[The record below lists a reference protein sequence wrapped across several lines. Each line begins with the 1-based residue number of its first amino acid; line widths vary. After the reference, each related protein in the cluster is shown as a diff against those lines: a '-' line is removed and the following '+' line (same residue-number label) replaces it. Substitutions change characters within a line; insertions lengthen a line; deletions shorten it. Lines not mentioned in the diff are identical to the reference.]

1 MAAKKGK
8 KQKNTKAL
16 PKVAHAKKLHAP
28 ERFKYVL
35 SVGDEGAI
43 LVLFNA
49 GKLEKRLFISSPAS
63 QDLTKTIAEHP
74 KAPVYVLVDILD
86 QAFVQHALPPV
97 SPFAIGNLVKKR
109 LEKDFAEQDI
119 KAARKLYRDKKG
131 RKDWHYMFLSLNYAP
146 PFSDWVDA
154 IINLPN
160 PFGGIYLLP
169 IESEPYLKKLETLNP
184 KKSAKPVRWHIM
196 VSHNRVGGFRQIVY
210 RDSKVVFTRIAQPIG
225 GLAPDVIAGNIEQE
239 TLNTIEYIR
248 RLGFDNAEELDIYI
262 ICSQD
267 VKNAIDANKIQGRT
281 TNILTPFDVAT
292 GLKLQAAAEKTD
304 RFGDVIFSSFFI
316 NNRKPILKLTT
327 PYSKK
332 LENLNLALKAAMATA
347 AALIPTFFILSIM
360 NISDIVDAK
369 AKVEEVLQKKTAAQ
383 KELSDIQ
390 EIQKALPAFSALAV
404 DVVTVNQAIT
414 KETSMP
420 LTMMDDFAKLR
431 TKNIEVQ
438 KLSFKVDERY
448 SAPNRMVAV
457 YSALISNPEGSIDRL
472 LEDIDRFTEAVR
484 VKFRGYE
491 VSFSGL
497 PGERSG
503 TFNLNLDGQKP
514 QDGTTPAGAPGS
526 NKSPFEITIR
536 GPITDGIE
544 KKSGTEAAPART
556 RERR

>member
-8 KQKNTKAL
+8 KQKNTKAV
-16 PKVAHAKKLHAP
+16 PKAAKPKKLSAP

-49 GKLEKRLFISSPAS
+49 GKLEKRLFVSSPAA

-74 KAPVYVLVDILD
+74 KAPVYVLVDVLD

-97 SPFAIGNLVKKR
+97 SPLAIGNLVKKR
-109 LEKDFAEQDI
+109 LDKDFSEQDI
-119 KAARKLYRDKKG
+119 KAARKLYREKKG
-131 RKDWHYMFLSLNYAP
+131 RKDWHYMFLSINYSP

-184 KKSAKPVRWHIM
+184 KKPAKPIRWHIM
-196 VSHNRVGGFRQIVY
+196 VSHNRVGGFRQIIY
-210 RDSKVVFTRIAQPIG
+210 RDHKVVFTRIAQPIG

-248 RLGFDNAEELDIYI
+248 RLGFDNTEELDIYI

-267 VKNAIDANKIQGRT
+267 VKAAIDASKMQGRT

-292 GLKLQAAAEKTD
+292 GLKLPAAAEKTD

-316 NNRKPILKLTT
+316 NNRKPVLKLTT

-332 LENLNLALKAAMATA
+332 LDTLKMALNTAIITGAL
-347 AALIPTFFILSIM
+347 LIPTLIALSIM
-360 NISDIVDAK
+360 NISDILDAK
-369 AKVEEVLQKKTAAQ
+369 ESVDQALQKKAEAQ
-383 KELSDIQ
+383 KALSDIK
-390 EIQKALPAFSALAV
+390 EIQKSLPAFSTLAV
-404 DVVTVNQAIT
+404 DVVAVNQAVT

-420 LTMMDDFAKLR
+420 LVMMDDFAKLR
-431 TKNIEVQ
+431 TKDIYFQ
-438 KLSFKVDERY
+438 KVSFKIEERLT
-448 SAPNRMVAV
+448 SPNRMIAV
-457 YSALISNPEGSIDRL
+457 YSALINNPDGGIDRL
-472 LEDIDRFTEAVR
+472 LEDIDKFTEAVR
-484 VKFRGYE
+484 TKFRGYE
-491 VSFSGL
+491 INFSGL
-497 PGERSG
+497 PGESTG
-503 TFNLNLDGQKP
+503 TFNLTLEPNSQQQGD
-514 QDGTTPAGAPGS
+514 AAAPRAE

-536 GPITDGIE
+536 GPITDSID
-544 KKSGTEAAPART
+544 KKTPPGRGAP
-556 RERR
+556 

>member
-8 KQKNTKAL
+8 KQKNTKAP
-16 PKVAHAKKLHAP
+16 PKAAQPKKLRAP

-49 GKLEKRLFISSPAS
+49 GKLEKRLFISSPAA
-63 QDLTKTIAEHP
+63 QDLTKSIAEHP
-74 KAPVYVLVDILD
+74 KAPVYVLVDVLD

-97 SPFAIGNLVKKR
+97 SPLAIGNLVKKR
-109 LEKDFAEQDI
+109 LDKDFSEQDI

-184 KKSAKPVRWHIM
+184 KKSAKPIRWHIM

-210 RDSKVVFTRIAQPIG
+210 RDNKVVFTRIAQPIG

-248 RLGFDNAEELDIYI
+248 RLGFDNTEELDIYI

-267 VKNAIDANKIQGRT
+267 VKAAIDASKIQGRT

-292 GLKLQAAAEKTD
+292 GLKLPAAAEKTD

-316 NNRKPILKLTT
+316 NNRKPVLKFTT

-332 LENLNLALKAAMATA
+332 LDSLSLGIKSVLATA
-347 AALIPTFFILSIM
+347 AALVPTFLVLSVMHIV
-360 NISDIVDAK
+360 DIVDAK
-369 AKVEEVLQKKTAAQ
+369 EKVEQALQKKTTAQ

-390 EIQKALPAFSALAV
+390 EIQKSLPVFSMLAV

-420 LTMMDDFAKLR
+420 LIMMDDFAKLR
-431 TKNIEVQ
+431 TKEIQIQ
-438 KLSFKVDERY
+438 KVSFKVDERY
-448 SAPNRMVAV
+448 TSPNRMVAT
-457 YSALISNPEGSIDRL
+457 YSALISNPDGGIDRL

-484 VKFRGYE
+484 TKFRSYE

-497 PGERSG
+497 PGERTG
-503 TFNLNLDGQKP
+503 TFNLNLDGQ
-514 QDGTTPAGAPGS
+514 TPPPGAAPGAPPS
-526 NKSPFEITIR
+526 EKSPFEITIR
-536 GPITDGIE
+536 GPITDALD
-544 KKSGTEAAPART
+544 KKTGPDSRT
-556 RERR
+556 PNARERR